1 MDFRIKPI
9 ASMTLAALLS
19 YSYVAEAA
27 PSVVSASAGQQKA
40 ISTQNSQQELVDL
53 TQREVTRVIGALKNF
68 YVANTGAWPA
78 NLTSINP
85 YYSGDYKTPIGTITG
100 ATSASGYQLTINTS
114 NLDAQFKAKI
124 ESMAARNQGS
134 MTGNSVTFSIDAP
147 QNAAIVRSMLSRYAD
162 PDGSGE
168 LNKMYANLN
177 MNNNSV
183 DGVNQLNAQD
193 VISNTATVNNATITN
208 ATIATLQSTLANVDT
223 LNAKTANLETLITDT
238 FSTTDL
244 VATTA
249 TMTTADV
256 IDALTVGG
264 ALTANGVV
272 TANNTLNVNGA
283 VNANNGVYAN
293 GTLVIDAAS
302 RLYHQGQNLDTRF
315 LGINATAVDSDKLG
329 GIGASQFARNDVSNT
344 FSGRQYFNGGANVVG
359 TLNTQAINAT
369 GKIYTSNDI
378 QSRYVY
384 ASNANING
392 TWLTDT
398 INKANSSYSRVG
410 TLEGKVSNLERAG
423 GNTGTWSIASQIQPG
438 ALISH
443 VRWTNLYAETYRQHV
458 GKSCMKGL
466 AVTYIYDG
474 GHDDPDESITIICK

>member
-1 MDFRIKPI
+1 
-9 ASMTLAALLS
+9 
-19 YSYVAEAA
+19 
-27 PSVVSASAGQQKA
+27 
-40 ISTQNSQQELVDL
+40 
-53 TQREVTRVIGALKNF
+53 
-68 YVANTGAWPA
+68 
-78 NLTSINP
+78 
-85 YYSGDYKTPIGTITG
+85 
-100 ATSASGYQLTINTS
+100 
-114 NLDAQFKAKI
+114 
-124 ESMAARNQGS
+124 MAARNQGS
-134 MTGNSVTFSIDAP
+134 MTGNTVTFSIDAP

-344 FSGRQYFNGGANVVG
+344 FSGRQY
-359 TLNTQAINAT
+359 
-369 GKIYTSNDI
+369 
-378 QSRYVY
+378 
-384 ASNANING
+384 
-392 TWLTDT
+392 
-398 INKANSSYSRVG
+398 
-410 TLEGKVSNLERAG
+410 
-423 GNTGTWSIASQIQPG
+423 
-438 ALISH
+438 
-443 VRWTNLYAETYRQHV
+443 
-458 GKSCMKGL
+458 
-466 AVTYIYDG
+466 
-474 GHDDPDESITIICK
+474 